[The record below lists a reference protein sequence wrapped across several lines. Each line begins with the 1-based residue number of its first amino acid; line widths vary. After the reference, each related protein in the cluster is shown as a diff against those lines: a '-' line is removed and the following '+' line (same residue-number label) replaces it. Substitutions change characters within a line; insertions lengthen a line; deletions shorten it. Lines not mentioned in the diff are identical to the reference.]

1 MVCKLCWNLL
11 NVRLDSNAWEC
22 SSRHPE
28 PLVVLNLA
36 RVLIRKG
43 APCWKHHGWQIEAFF
58 SLLQCIFKQMPMEMC
73 SDMDCRA
80 GIAQGAVQESPG
92 LRLTQCTR
100 KDIPVSWPN
109 HCVSCLLGS
118 GYGFFSAPK
127 PTVFEK
133 GTLSSL
139 FIFKSVLTVWLT
151 KEGCFK
157 VCAENPNCCSLC
169 YAERGWGEGK
179 THKSM
184 SSEQI

>member
-1 MVCKLCWNLL
+1 MLL
-11 NVRLDSNAWEC
+11 QASCTSGGAQPTQSTCQERC
-22 SSRHPE
+22 SMLETSWMTDRG
-28 PLVVLNLA
+28 
-36 RVLIRKG
+36 I
-43 APCWKHHGWQIEAFF
+43 F

-73 SDMDCRA
+73 SDMDWRA
-80 GIAQGAVQESPG
+80 GIAQGAMQESPG

-109 HCVSCLLGS
+109 RCVSCLLGS

-151 KEGCFK
+151 KKGCFK
-157 VCAENPNCCSLC
+157 VCAENPSCCSLC
-169 YAERGWGEGK
+169 SAERGWGEGK
-179 THKSM
+179 THKGV